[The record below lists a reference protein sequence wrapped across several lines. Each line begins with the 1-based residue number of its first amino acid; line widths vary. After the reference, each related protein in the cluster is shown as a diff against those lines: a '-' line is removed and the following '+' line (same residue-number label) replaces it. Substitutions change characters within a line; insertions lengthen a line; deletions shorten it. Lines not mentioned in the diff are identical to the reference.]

1 MFRVNS
7 YWAHLTITHCHT
19 KFLERKIRYDTIQ
32 EFNVDSKAEYSALS
46 STRSQKKCK
55 NKIKQTNASAIVE
68 AFSPSDLQY
77 CAMTSDIKLLIRRN
91 TFSVFESVFS
101 FVCIC
106 LFMFRQV
113 MLYVYMQLNSSV
125 AEYFGCI
132 WRQSWAPCLNFVTVL
147 LLEWC
152 KI

>member
-19 KFLERKIRYDTIQ
+19 KFLERKIRYDTIRYKSLTWTRKLSIPLYLAHVARK
-32 EFNVDSKAEYSALS
+32 NV
-46 STRSQKKCK
+46 K

-91 TFSVFESVFS
+91 VNTFSVFESLSS

-113 MLYVYMQLNSSV
+113 MLYVYMQLNSV

-132 WRQSWAPCLNFVTVL
+132 
-147 LLEWC
+147 
-152 KI
+152 